1 MKLSLEK
8 VRKDQSFF
16 SNLAWRC
23 ETFRKVP
30 RSRAVIWFKCPCTH
44 MRYRLRHFLPKTHVS
59 KPCSP
64 VHVSPHLS
72 TFEIQNYLWR
82 QWSEVFFS
90 KSLKPSRDSCMCTG
104 EQTHATSQAPAL
116 MKCANFL
123 RLKHIF
129 MQPSCFLRALNNS
142 STSFLPKRCQFFTK
156 RGTTCVMKC
165 DGILDVLVI
174 SDVLSRFIM
183 ISW

>member
-1 MKLSLEK
+1 
-8 VRKDQSFF
+8 
-16 SNLAWRC
+16 
-23 ETFRKVP
+23 
-30 RSRAVIWFKCPCTH
+30 

-72 TFEIQNYLWR
+72 TFEIQNYFR
-82 QWSEVFFS
+82 HDVSGPKFS
-90 KSLKPSRDSCMCTG
+90 FRRVSNPHSCMCTG
-104 EQTHATSQAPAL
+104 ARTHATSQAPAL

-156 RGTTCVMKC
+156 RGTTCAEGMVFAC
-165 DGILDVLVI
+165 ARCVQ
-174 SDVLSRFIM
+174 
-183 ISW
+183 

>member
-1 MKLSLEK
+1 MSMHSYAVPAPTFFTQNTCFQTL
-8 VRKDQSFF
+8 QSCSRIPPPLYVWNSELF
-16 SNLAWRC
+16 S
-23 ETFRKVP
+23 
-30 RSRAVIWFKCPCTH
+30 S
-44 MRYRLRHFLPKTHVS
+44 
-59 KPCSP
+59 
-64 VHVSPHLS
+64 
-72 TFEIQNYLWR
+72 WR

-104 EQTHATSQAPAL
+104 ARTHATSQAPAL

-156 RGTTCVMKC
+156 RGTTCVNERVY
-165 DGILDVLVI
+165 VLRRTCESLVNLCLAG
-174 SDVLSRFIM
+174 VPF
-183 ISW
+183 